1 MKKTS
6 PRSSTGNQS
15 VHVRVPD
22 RQLALIKRWIGKQPE
37 PKPSLPQAILR
48 LAGIALASDAE
59 RSESE

>member
-1 MKKTS
+1 MRKTS
-6 PRSSTGNQS
+6 PPSRTGKS

-22 RQLALIKRWIGKQPE
+22 RSLALIKRWIAKQPE

-59 RSESE
+59 RSDAE